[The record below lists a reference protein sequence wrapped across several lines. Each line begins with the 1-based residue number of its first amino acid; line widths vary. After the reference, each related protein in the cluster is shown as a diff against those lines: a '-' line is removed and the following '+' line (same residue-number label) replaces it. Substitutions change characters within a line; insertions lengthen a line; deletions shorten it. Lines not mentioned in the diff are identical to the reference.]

1 MYRPATHFPFT
12 VELIRVPRE
21 WNFQKGTFGSGVTK
35 RSRKQTDRF
44 NPSVETPKKKKKR
57 KDTKKK
63 DEESE
68 GYKNN
73 LTRKAPFER
82 VIDITASGEESA
94 NERDEG
100 ETQND
105 YFHDYG
111 NGGSDDDSTNSST
124 ENKDDQKP
132 QAKTNSKQGEGEVV
146 ATNTTIVQGQQDANQ
161 TRTTASDANQGLP
174 MANLQEQTDL
184 QEALLNSLQV
194 PTVNPQQ
201 QLAFRIA
208 ILNGFQQAQTTLQQ
222 QQRTN
227 AMIVESLVRLERG
240 IGEGSNTTTPQN
252 RDTSNEDN
260 DEENTDKSKEK
271 ENK

>member
-1 MYRPATHFPFT
+1 M
-12 VELIRVPRE
+12 
-21 WNFQKGTFGSGVTK
+21 
-35 RSRKQTDRF
+35 
-44 NPSVETPKKKKKR
+44 ETPKKKKKR
-57 KDTKKK
+57 KNAKKK

-68 GYKNN
+68 GYRNN

-105 YFHDYG
+105 YFPDYG
-111 NGGSDDDSTNSST
+111 NGRSDDDSTNSST
-124 ENKDDQKP
+124 ESKDDQKP
-132 QAKTNSKQGEGEVV
+132 QAKTKSKQGEGEVV

-184 QEALLNSLQV
+184 QVALLNSLQV
-194 PTVNPQQ
+194 PTVNNQQ
-201 QLAFRIA
+201 RFAFQIA

-222 QQRTN
+222 QQKTN

-240 IGEGSNTTTPQN
+240 IGEVSNTTTPQN

-260 DEENTDKSKEK
+260 DEENTEKSKEK
-271 ENK
+271 DNK